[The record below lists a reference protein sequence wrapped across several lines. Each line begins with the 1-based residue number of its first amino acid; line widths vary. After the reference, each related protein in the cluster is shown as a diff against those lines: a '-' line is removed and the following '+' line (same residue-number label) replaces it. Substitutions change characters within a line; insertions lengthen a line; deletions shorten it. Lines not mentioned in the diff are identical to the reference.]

1 VLKDFLPLRKKGW
14 IMFKSIDN
22 LQSAMEKANYVCE
35 RSLATAIY
43 LAQKLGKPL
52 LLEGQAGVGKTE
64 VAKVLAEILQTKL
77 IRLQCYDGLDS
88 GHALY
93 EWNYPRQILA
103 IKLAQAQG
111 HLQCATL
118 EEEIE
123 KDIFSKKFLL
133 TRPLMEAITSES
145 GTPVVLLIDEIDRA
159 DDEFE
164 AFLLEVLSDFQI
176 SVPELGTIK
185 AKVLPYIVVTSNGTR
200 ELHDALKRR
209 CIYHWIDYPSPDQ
222 ELDIVLKKVPGLPRE
237 LAAQIGS
244 FSHKI
249 KALDLLKSPGMA
261 ETIDWARALIEMNK
275 DILDEET
282 FDQALAL
289 IMKYEDQMTW
299 FRQMTRATQGIGRR
313 DTVIYA
319 KDDER
324 LSYGAEEMARRPAD
338 ESKTYG

>member
-1 VLKDFLPLRKKGW
+1 
-14 IMFKSIDN
+14 MFKSIDN
-22 LQSAMEKANYVCE
+22 LQSAMEKADYVCE
-35 RSLATAIY
+35 PSLATAIY

-159 DDEFE
+159 AAGVVAAAIAAPVLCVARRHVHVDRRIGRTRYDEHRLPIDQPGARKVADVDVSVE
-164 AFLLEVLSDFQI
+164 AR
-176 SVPELGTIK
+176 
-185 AKVLPYIVVTSNGTR
+185 LPDRNGHADVGGEGR
-200 ELHDALKRR
+200 YGRQGEQGAQQYLFHVRL
-209 CIYHWIDYPSPDQ
+209 PDQ
-222 ELDIVLKKVPGLPRE
+222 
-237 LAAQIGS
+237 
-244 FSHKI
+244 
-249 KALDLLKSPGMA
+249 
-261 ETIDWARALIEMNK
+261 
-275 DILDEET
+275 
-282 FDQALAL
+282 
-289 IMKYEDQMTW
+289 
-299 FRQMTRATQGIGRR
+299 
-313 DTVIYA
+313 
-319 KDDER
+319 
-324 LSYGAEEMARRPAD
+324 
-338 ESKTYG
+338 

>member
-1 VLKDFLPLRKKGW
+1 
-14 IMFKSIDN
+14 MFSSITA
-22 LQSAMEKANYVCE
+22 LQSAMGKANYVCE
-35 RSLATAIY
+35 HSLATAIY

-64 VAKVLAEILQTKL
+64 VAKVLAEILQTRL

-88 GHALY
+88 SHALY

-111 HLQCATL
+111 HLHCATV

-133 TRPLMEAITSES
+133 SRPLLEAITSES

-176 SVPELGTIK
+176 TVPELGTIK

-237 LAAQIGS
+237 LAQQLGA
-244 FSHKI
+244 FSRKI
-249 KALDLLKSPGMA
+249 QNLDLMKSPGMA

-282 FDQALAL
+282 FDQALAMIL
-289 IMKYEDQMTW
+289 KYREQMTW
-299 FRQMTRATQGIGRR
+299 FHQMIRATQGTGRR
-313 DTVIYA
+313 DAVICM
-319 KDDER
+319 KDDEG
-324 LSYGAEEMARRPAD
+324 LTEANGSLNEHL
-338 ESKTYG
+338 

>member
-1 VLKDFLPLRKKGW
+1 
-14 IMFKSIDN
+14 MFNSIDD

-64 VAKVLAEILQTKL
+64 VAKVLAEILQTRL

-111 HLQCATL
+111 HLQCATV

-133 TRPLMEAITSES
+133 TRPLLEAITSES
-145 GTPVVLLIDEIDRA
+145 GIPVVLLIDEIDRA

-176 SVPELGTIK
+176 TVPELGTIK

-237 LAAQIGS
+237 LAQQLGA
-244 FSHKI
+244 FSRKI
-249 KALDLLKSPGMA
+249 QNLDLMKTPGMA
-261 ETIDWARALIEMNK
+261 EAVDWARALIEMNK
-275 DILDEET
+275 DILDEDT
-282 FDQALAL
+282 FNQTLEIIL
-289 IMKYEDQMTW
+289 KYRDQMTM
-299 FRQMTRATQGIGRR
+299 FHQMTKATQATCGMHAE
-313 DTVIYA
+313 IYT
-319 KDDER
+319 KDDGDLTEAGEC
-324 LSYGAEEMARRPAD
+324 LNEC
-338 ESKTYG
+338 